1 VAETHAEVDL
11 EYQALVLRSRALVGW
26 VLTLVAT
33 LTVVGALIPMRYLG
47 QGWSEDDV
55 FECQA
60 SAFVAE
66 AAATSDAAGEAA
78 VAECLRH
85 RRGKRWGPW
94 GAFGD
99 ANDASEYNAADDS
112 SCAPQT
118 MGGRFGPDGN
128 LNLRRSAARGFW
140 PVGGGLG
147 GNLPK

>member
-1 VAETHAEVDL
+1 VAETYAEADL

-47 QGWSEDDV
+47 AAWSEDDI

-78 VAECLRH
+78 VAACLRH
-85 RRGKRWGPW
+85 RRDKRWGPW

-99 ANDASEYNAADDS
+99 ANDASRYNAADD
-112 SCAPQT
+112 
-118 MGGRFGPDGN
+118 
-128 LNLRRSAARGFW
+128 
-140 PVGGGLG
+140 
-147 GNLPK
+147 